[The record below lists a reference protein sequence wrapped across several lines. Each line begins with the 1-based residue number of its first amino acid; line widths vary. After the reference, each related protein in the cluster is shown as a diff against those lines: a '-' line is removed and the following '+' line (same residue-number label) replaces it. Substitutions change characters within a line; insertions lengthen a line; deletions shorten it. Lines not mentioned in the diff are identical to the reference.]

1 MVTSNPTKEERIA
14 VEIAKYL
21 VAKRQPSIKAD
32 ELETI
37 FGELGYGE
45 KELKEFRAYI
55 LTPEGRGFFRNTIR
69 LELWKAGYRPKEVE
83 P

>member
-1 MVTSNPTKEERIA
+1 MLTANPTKEERLS
-14 VEIAKYL
+14 VEIAKFL
-21 VAKRQPSIKAD
+21 VAKRQPRIKAD

-45 KELKEFRAYI
+45 KELKDFLAYI
-55 LTPEGRGFFRNTIR
+55 WTPEGRGYFRNTIR